1 MKDYQIRYN
10 TDSKDDST
18 SWRLISDGKEILVS
32 NIFISSKTKT
42 TKNFI
47 TELNSFK
54 YHINCTGNLEVR
66 NNVAYITD
74 ESEKSVFKKHILK
87 TISYR
92 LLSTSL
98 LITTTYTLGMD
109 IKLSALIG
117 FGELLIKP
125 VLYFLHERVWHKL
138 GRKK

>member
-74 ESEKSVFKKHILK
+74 ESEKYVFKKHILK

-98 LITTTYTLGMD
+98 LIATTYTLGMD